1 MTYLLGARRCRG
13 AAVLQQQQQQREHPE
28 AARGLMKQEQFSGVG
43 RLVRGGGR
51 VSSVEAAARPAAVGG
66 GSS

>member
-1 MTYLLGARRCRG
+1 VTYLLGARRCRG
-13 AAVLQQQQQQREHPE
+13 AAVLQQQQQQQREHPE

-51 VSSVEAAARPAAVGG
+51 VSSVEAAVGG